1 MASSENI
8 AGLKKYKQKYGNQKE
23 KNLIEYES
31 TRNRK
36 LKNRRVKQIKEKKK
50 VKQIKEKKES
60 EIDKGKKVKQIKEK
74 RKVKQ
79 IKEKKKSEI
88 DKGKIGK
95 LNR

>member
-50 VKQIKEKKES
+50 VKQIKEKKKVKQIKEKKES
-60 EIDKGKKVKQIKEK
+60 EIDKGKKEK
-74 RKVKQ
+74 
-79 IKEKKKSEI
+79 
-88 DKGKIGK
+88 
-95 LNR
+95 